1 MSSTR
6 FDRDTAVEPVG
17 EGEFEARLD
26 PGWWIVV
33 GPNGG
38 YIAAILLRALERC
51 VTDPERAPRSLAIHY
66 VAPGR
71 EGTARIAVRIERSG
85 RTLTTL
91 SARLEQDGRL
101 LALALAAFARPRPSP
116 EFADLRMPEV
126 AGPEASESLPEGGV
140 PLRERLECRPTFNAG
155 MRGAAERAL
164 VGGWIR
170 SREPR
175 RADPAL
181 LALFCDG
188 WHPAVAQHR
197 ALAGSPLRG
206 MPTIDLT
213 IHFRAP
219 VPTDARPDEFYLGVF
234 RTQTLRGGFFE
245 EDGEIWTRDGL
256 LLAQSRQLAIL
267 I

>member
-1 MSSTR
+1 LGTR

-17 EGEFEARLD
+17 ETEFEARID

-38 YIAAILLRALERC
+38 YLAAILLRALARC
-51 VTDPERAPRSLAIHY
+51 VPDPERTPRSLGIHY
-66 VAPGR
+66 VSPGR
-71 EGTARIAVRIERSG
+71 EGAARVAVRVERSG

-91 SARLEQDGRL
+91 SARLEQEGRL

-126 AGPEASESLPEGGV
+126 TGPEAAPALVDGGV
-140 PLRERLECRPTFNAG
+140 PLRARLERRPAFGAESRAG
-155 MRGAAERAL
+155 AERAL
-164 VGGWIR
+164 VGGWMR
-170 SREPR
+170 GSEPQL
-175 RADPAL
+175 AEPPL
-181 LALFCDG
+181 LALFCDA
-188 WHPAVAQHR
+188 WLPAVSQHR
-197 ALAGSPLRG
+197 ALAGAPPRG
-206 MPTIDLT
+206 MPTVDLT

-219 VPTDARPDEFYLGVF
+219 LPATARPEDFYLGVF
-234 RTQTLRGGFFE
+234 RSQTLRAGFVE

-256 LLAQSRQLAIL
+256 LLAQSRQLAML